1 MEANLTGVFQTLSLE
16 YERNDA
22 QSYRNYVDHYYLAN
36 PEYAFPSYRYRHSW
50 RDHRTTVIAFV
61 KADNDPLTADLNLAG
76 SSIQVVFRDWI
87 SPWINLGYL
96 ADLGVLEE
104 TVRERLI
111 PHVDPDYRRTS
122 DNWLDE
128 IGALMIN
135 RGVIGRQKVARAAE
149 LALGSITVTN
159 PPPFMQE
166 LTQTFRQAMQFQQS
180 LNFSQNLLP
189 QSSEAPI
196 GLNLVGHLDGKAQ
209 ADSQRFKTDLQ
220 LFVDDQVDQ
229 TRTALNNEVRASQQ
243 QFRDDLLAENGSIR
257 NLQREVTSINGIVAN
272 LQDFNVG
279 DVQSRLNLVEG
290 LNIRMQALEGRRI
303 G

>member
-1 MEANLTGVFQTLSLE
+1 
-16 YERNDA
+16 
-22 QSYRNYVDHYYLAN
+22 
-36 PEYAFPSYRYRHSW
+36 
-50 RDHRTTVIAFV
+50 
-61 KADNDPLTADLNLAG
+61 
-76 SSIQVVFRDWI
+76 
-87 SPWINLGYL
+87 
-96 ADLGVLEE
+96 
-104 TVRERLI
+104 
-111 PHVDPDYRRTS
+111 
-122 DNWLDE
+122 
-128 IGALMIN
+128 
-135 RGVIGRQKVARAAE
+135 
-149 LALGSITVTN
+149 
-159 PPPFMQE
+159 MQE